1 MPLAHCYSGLTVTF
15 YFRRARA
22 WLVQSGSGDR
32 ERWFKI
38 RRVNLGAIFFLS
50 DSLRIVRLHTRV
62 VSWCKVSL
70 GAALRRIS

>member
-38 RRVNLGAIFFLS
+38 RRVNLGAIFFL
-50 DSLRIVRLHTRV
+50 
-62 VSWCKVSL
+62 
-70 GAALRRIS
+70 